1 MKMPGVVGALT
12 GAGPFVTNPS
22 EAYAAALAA
31 GEFRSGLLPD
41 EAALA
46 MIAVSDLAYPRGDRR
61 IPKFPNDRA
70 LADRLQGFTPTLPD
84 IHLVAARLD
93 VDNPKRLVEASQD
106 LVRRRYGV
114 NGRVENPAP
123 YLWGLII
130 DALVTSPWRPTT
142 ESGSQLA
149 TRFASSYDRIFNGGG
164 IETVPRKLLIQR
176 VHARR
181 YLAEV
186 ALGSRAA

>member
-1 MKMPGVVGALT
+1 MPGELGALT
-12 GAGPFVTNPS
+12 GAGPFVINPS

-31 GEFRSGLLPD
+31 GQFRSGLLPD

-46 MIAVSDLAYPRGDRR
+46 VVAVSDLAYPRGDRR
-61 IPKFPNDRA
+61 IPKFPKDQA
-70 LADRLQGFTPTLPD
+70 LADRLRNFTPTLPD

-93 VDNPKRLVEASQD
+93 ADNPRRLVEASQD

-114 NGRVENPAP
+114 NGRVEKPAP

-130 DALVTSPWRPTT
+130 DALVASPWRPTT
-142 ESGSQLA
+142 ESASQLA
-149 TRFASSYDRIFNGGG
+149 TRFARSYDQVFGGSG
-164 IETVPRKLLIQR
+164 IDTVPRKLLMQR

-186 ALGSRAA
+186 ALGSRTA